1 MQIKRCGSQPS
12 GAGPAEYFT
21 GRVRID
27 PMTAAPDPA
36 PFSCASVTFEPG
48 ARTAWHTHP
57 LGQALIAS
65 RGLNALT
72 AMIATG
78 TSQQTL
84 ITSAR
89 VWNSFAVVALPAVI
103 SQPPCCAL
111 RYGAWGGPARSLD
124 YPPRCALRDERFG
137 AATRAHASV
146 SRRTRSTRR

>member
-57 LGQALIAS
+57 LGQALIVTAGCGWAQTDGGPVETI
-65 RGLNALT
+65 RAGDTVWFAPGERHWHGATAQTGMTHIAMAPVLDGRAVDWLDQVTEAHYLT
-72 AMIATG
+72 AA
-78 TSQQTL
+78 
-84 ITSAR
+84 
-89 VWNSFAVVALPAVI
+89 
-103 SQPPCCAL
+103 QP
-111 RYGAWGGPARSLD
+111 G
-124 YPPRCALRDERFG
+124 
-137 AATRAHASV
+137 
-146 SRRTRSTRR
+146 

>member
-57 LGQALIAS
+57 LGQALIV
-65 RGLNALT
+65 T
-72 AMIATG
+72 AGCGWAQTDGGPVETIRAGDTVWFAPGERHWHGATARTGMTHIAIAPVQNGRAVDWLDQVTEAQYLAA
-78 TSQQTL
+78 SQQ
-84 ITSAR
+84 
-89 VWNSFAVVALPAVI
+89 
-103 SQPPCCAL
+103 
-111 RYGAWGGPARSLD
+111 D
-124 YPPRCALRDERFG
+124 
-137 AATRAHASV
+137 
-146 SRRTRSTRR
+146 

>member
-57 LGQALIAS
+57 LGQALIV
-65 RGLNALT
+65 T
-72 AMIATG
+72 AGCGWA
-78 TSQQTL
+78 QTD
-84 ITSAR
+84 
-89 VWNSFAVVALPAVI
+89 
-103 SQPPCCAL
+103 
-111 RYGAWGGPARSLD
+111 GGPVETIRAGDTVWFAPGQRHWHGATAQTGMTHIAMAPVLD
-124 YPPRCALRDERFG
+124 GRAVDWLDQVTEAHYL
-137 AATRAHASV
+137 AAAHPG
-146 SRRTRSTRR
+146 